1 MQMNNQNNNTSSQP
15 YTRVTEESSSHRV
28 DTSEEPTI
36 TEESQFKFN
45 DNSQLDRLKN
55 RQ

>member
-1 MQMNNQNNNTSSQP
+1 MNNQNNISSQP
-15 YTRVTEESSSHRV
+15 YTRVAEESNTNRE

-45 DNSQLDRLKN
+45 EQSQLDRLKN